1 MARSPS
7 RLRLALPGLLALAL
21 AGCAEADRGRG
32 GDLGDILGGVLGGGG
47 GGDARGS
54 GGDVLGGVL
63 GGVLG
68 RRTVYRCA
76 DRRGF
81 SATFQGLGGG
91 VSVDAEGETYQLR
104 SRTSG
109 TIGVAEY
116 ESADGEVRLRVE
128 GDTAEL
134 SVGGQDGPK
143 FENCRAE
150 NEERPR

>member
-68 RRTVYRCA
+68 RRTVYRC
-76 DRRGF
+76 DDHRGF
-81 SATFQGLGGG
+81 SAASQPLGGG
-91 VSVDAEGETYQLR
+91 VSVEAEGETYQLR
-104 SRTSG
+104 PRGSG
-109 TIGVAEY
+109 NDGEY